1 MEYKNEKTAALIKNL
16 AADFLQ
22 RESSGTS
29 LITVTRVR
37 LSNKGKTVDIFFTVY
52 PESKEHSATEFAGRK
67 AAEFQEYVKSHAKM
81 RVVPFFRF
89 GIDKGEKNRQRL
101 DMLRNKNQIS
111 IFT

>member
-1 MEYKNEKTAALIKNL
+1 MPSYKDEKTAALIKNL

-22 RESSGTS
+22 RESSGAS
-29 LITVTRVR
+29 LITVTRVA
-37 LSNKGKTVDIFFTVY
+37 LSNKGRTADIFFTVY
-52 PESKEHSATEFAGRK
+52 PENKERAATEFTGRK

-101 DMLRNKNQIS
+101 DMLGNKSEI
-111 IFT
+111 